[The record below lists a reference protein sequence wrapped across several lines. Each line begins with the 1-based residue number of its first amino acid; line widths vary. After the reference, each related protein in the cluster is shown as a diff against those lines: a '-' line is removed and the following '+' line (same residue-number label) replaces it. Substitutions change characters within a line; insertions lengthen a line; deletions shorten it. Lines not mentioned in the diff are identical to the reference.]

1 MRRCSHPRRAASP
14 FHPPIH
20 SQISP
25 DSAPPIVDSKW
36 VTVKV
41 RVVVDLVVK
50 PVVIAVVVAVVVVVV
65 VVIVMIVVAEVVVL

>member
-14 FHPPIH
+14 FRPPIH
-20 SQISP
+20 SQISL

-41 RVVVDLVVK
+41 RVVVVV
-50 PVVIAVVVAVVVVVV
+50 VVVVAVVVVVV
-65 VVIVMIVVAEVVVL
+65 VVIVMIVVAEVVVLLP